1 MTWPP
6 ADPQAR
12 FATYKPPTKFFHLAV
27 TPATAECGAEGGILM
42 REVKHVLRETSA
54 LYYATNLDG
63 AFFLDEL
70 ADGVEQ
76 CWRELLLPR

>member
-1 MTWPP
+1 
-6 ADPQAR
+6 
-12 FATYKPPTKFFHLAV
+12 
-27 TPATAECGAEGGILM
+27 M

>member
-1 MTWPP
+1 
-6 ADPQAR
+6 
-12 FATYKPPTKFFHLAV
+12 
-27 TPATAECGAEGGILM
+27 M

-63 AFFLDEL
+63 TFFLDEL

-76 CWRELLLPR
+76 CWRELLPR